1 MEVKKLKKEEI
12 ERRKNHAKLLF
23 TRDGITTIKELALR
37 VGISEKTIGKW
48 INEEGWQKLQKNFLL
63 TREQEMANMLDELAE
78 LNAFI
83 KKKPE
88 GQRFADSKEGDV
100 RRKLTKDI
108 KELETSA
115 NLPEIIHVCK
125 LMLDFIRQ
133 ADLSKSQEFSKYV
146 DSFIKSQLR

>member
-1 MEVKKLKKEEI
+1 MAEKRLKKEEI
-12 ERRKNHAKLLF
+12 ERRKNHAKVLF
-23 TRDGITTIKELALR
+23 TRDGVTTIKELSFQ

-78 LNAFI
+78 LNKHI
-83 KKKPE
+83 KNKPE
-88 GQRFADSKEGDV
+88 GMRFADSKEGDV

-125 LMLDFIRQ
+125 NVLDFIRKI
-133 ADLSKSQEFSKYV
+133 DLTEAQKFSKYI
-146 DSFIKSQLR
+146 DSYIKSQLS